1 MFKKFLLI
9 LALAATAALGTLPAA
24 AAQEPSMHEIYLAAE
39 GGRFIEAQTMMDQVL
54 KEHPNSAKAHYVQ
67 AELQAKQGLVA
78 KAGAELR
85 TAERLQPGLAF
96 AKPEAVEKL
105 RAVIAAPRTSLQ
117 STPSSRSVQP
127 AMVNPP
133 AAEKGLP
140 WGLLLGGAGLV
151 AFIVFATRF
160 MRQRNQAAMVPAGAY
175 AGYGASPGMQPPQ
188 GFGRAPTGP
197 MMAPAY
203 GTAPAYGAAPAPAAG
218 GIGSGIMGGLATG
231 AAVGAGIVAGQ
242 ALMHHFTDGDRNSNN
257 LAPAPA
263 GNNWNPEPANDM
275 GGNDFGVNDS
285 SSWDDGGSSSG
296 GGDDWN

>member
-9 LALAATAALGTLPAA
+9 LSLAAITALGALPAA
-24 AAQEPSMHEIYLAAE
+24 AAPEPSMHEIYQAAE
-39 GGRFIEAQTMMDQVL
+39 GGRTIEAQIMMDQVL

-67 AELQAKQGLVA
+67 AELLAKQGMVS
-78 KAGAELR
+78 KADTELR

-127 AMVNPP
+127 ATVKLRTPESGPP
-133 AAEKGLP
+133 WA
-140 WGLLLGGAGLV
+140 LLLGGAALV

-160 MRQRNQAAMVPAGAY
+160 MRQRNAAAMAPAGAF
-175 AGYGASPGMQPPQ
+175 AGYGASPGMQPQ
-188 GFGRAPTGP
+188 GFGRAPTSPMAGP
-197 MMAPAY
+197 TY

-218 GIGSGIMGGLATG
+218 GGIGAGIMGGLATG

-242 ALMHHFTDGDRNSNN
+242 ALMHHFTDGDRGGNTATPQPLASN
-257 LAPAPA
+257 
-263 GNNWNPEPANDM
+263 GSPEPANDM
-275 GGNDFGVNDS
+275 GGNDFGIADTA
-285 SSWDDGGSSSG
+285 SWDDGGSSA
-296 GGDDWN
+296 GGDDWS